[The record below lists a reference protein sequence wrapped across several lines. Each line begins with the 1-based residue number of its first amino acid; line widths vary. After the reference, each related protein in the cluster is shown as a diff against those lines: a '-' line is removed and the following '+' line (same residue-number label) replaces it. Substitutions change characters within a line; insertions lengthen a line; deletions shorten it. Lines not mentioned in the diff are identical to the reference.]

1 VNDLQAAYRFLKI
14 TAFHDMR
21 LPARVRIEARPL
33 RNAWGYYYDNKK
45 IEIDSRIKTW
55 DKRLKVLAH
64 EMVHAALD
72 QAGAFDTSVHGEAFK
87 TIAAV
92 VCERMGWPTKGF

>member
-1 VNDLQAAYRFLKI
+1 
-14 TAFHDMR
+14 
-21 LPARVRIEARPL
+21 
-33 RNAWGYYYDNKK
+33 
-45 IEIDSRIKTW
+45 
-55 DKRLKVLAH
+55 
-64 EMVHAALD
+64 MVHAALD

>member
-64 EMVHAALD
+64 EMVSCRTRPSWGVRHI
-72 QAGAFDTSVHGEAFK
+72 GTRRSVQDDSGRG
-87 TIAAV
+87 V
-92 VCERMGWPTKGF
+92 